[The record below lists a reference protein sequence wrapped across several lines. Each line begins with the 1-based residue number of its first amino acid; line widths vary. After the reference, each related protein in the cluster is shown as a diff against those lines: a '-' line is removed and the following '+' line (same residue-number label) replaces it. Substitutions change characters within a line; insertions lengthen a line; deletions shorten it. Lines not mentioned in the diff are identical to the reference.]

1 MITKYQNIE
10 LYKKLC
16 HISQLYHGNSC
27 CQNLYIKISNG
38 TISRS
43 YQELLAEFLCHVD
56 NKTLLN
62 CQLVCK
68 RWKILIH
75 SYVWR
80 KKAEMTLNRPHILDT
95 DMPWKA
101 YYMIAKKKPF
111 EKNLMKNHSGEH
123 GVQKY
128 WKIFTNGGDHW
139 KVENP
144 PLGVPPLP
152 KNVPVFEGKEYCFVT
167 SYNNCFKMQLID
179 LEAEG
184 LSSYVLDVLQPT
196 IVVSEWYSCRWDCPA
211 HYECTVE
218 LLRSDNKVMKTF
230 QFHDDIEGDKQ
241 NQWLNVSHEFKDYG
255 LGLKKISFYH
265 GGMDKSFWA
274 GHYGSK
280 MAGACVIVKIPE
292 NDEHRCEEGD
302 TDTNTDTDTDTDTYK
317 SSNTD

>member
-1 MITKYQNIE
+1 MGQSQDCIVTLREPYDETGDNGFILGNKYIPE
-10 LYKKLC
+10 
-16 HISQLYHGNSC
+16 
-27 CQNLYIKISNG
+27 
-38 TISRS
+38 
-43 YQELLAEFLCHVD
+43 ELLAEFLCHVD

-80 KKAEMTLNRPHILDT
+80 KKAEMTLNRPHTLDT

-101 YYMIAKKKPF
+101 YYMIAKKRPF
-111 EKNLMKNHSGEH
+111 EKNLIKNHSGEY

-128 WKIFTNGGDHW
+128 WKIFTDGGDHW

-144 PLGVPPLP
+144 PCGVPPIP
-152 KNVPVFEGKEYCFVT
+152 KNVSVFEKKEYCFVT
-167 SYNNCFKMQLID
+167 SYNNCSKMQLID

-184 LSSYVLDVLQPT
+184 LLSYVLDVLQPT

-211 HYECTVE
+211 HYECTIE

-292 NDEHRCEEGD
+292 NDEHRCEED
-302 TDTNTDTDTDTDTYK
+302 TDTNTDTDTDTDTDTYK